1 MKWLTKLSFLVL
13 TASLGIN
20 TLAQTPKSF
29 THEKEKFLE
38 EMTSFLS
45 LSDKQGAKKFME
57 EFEPIWL
64 GTQISENQRNKIY
77 DFSDE
82 MLKKRKKA
90 DDFNR
95 YLFTVMSFNKSGQ
108 SEESFSSWQESLSK
122 VIEGSRKNF
131 SNYLEVCEILFK
143 DNSLFESRA
152 VRWKAST
159 RNYTFD
165 FDSVPLI
172 RFKGELDLICYA
184 KDDSSKIYG
193 TTGAYYPTLER
204 WQGKGGVIDWQRAG
218 MERSNVRAEIDDYSL
233 DVSRSEYSIENVAFY
248 NSEYFDAPQRGIL
261 TEKVLANVKPDDASY
276 PRFDSEQKDLV
287 IKDLFKNVDYRG
299 GFSQHGSKFL
309 GSGSKEKD
317 AELVFKREVLE
328 TKEIKDFLFARAKTF
343 IIRKDRIT
351 SPKASITMYWEEDS
365 IFHPGL
371 EVKFNVETQELALL
385 RGQEGLSRTP
395 YFDSFHKLDMYVE
408 SMYWKMDEQKM
419 DLKMITGGGE
429 NKALFESA
437 NFYDEFRY
445 ARLQMM
451 DDVHPLV
458 KIKRYAEQRDT
469 NLLNVSDLAGYFRI
483 DETNVR
489 QMLMGLS
496 TMGFLAFKLD
506 EDQVV
511 IQDRLFDYINARGGK
526 TDYDVL
532 QFNSIIKQYDNATLS
547 LLNFDLLIRGVAEIF
562 LSDSQN
568 VYIYPKEQEVTV
580 KKNRDFD
587 FDGKVVAGRFD
598 IFGNEFDFV
607 YDEFKLNLDQVD
619 SLRMKVPTGELDA
632 QEREILARVK
642 TVLQDLHGE
651 VLIDHPNN
659 KSGLQDFPQY
669 PIFNSLKDSYVYYNS
684 RSIQQGVYDKER
696 FYFHLKPF
704 TVDSLDNFTAE
715 GLAFEGDFES
725 AGIFPNFDETLRLQ
739 EDFSLGF
746 KRETPPGGYPI
757 YGGKGTYNENIQLSH
772 EGLRGK
778 GSLDYMSSTTMSD
791 DFIFMPDSM
800 NTIAKEFAIAK
811 SAGDPQTPQ
820 LNGKEVKIHWEPYL
834 DNYMVDQ
841 GEEPFTMYDGQATLY
856 GGINL
861 KSTGLEGYGTMAF
874 TGSELK
880 SDLFAFNKEDFK
892 ADTADFTLEGQKE
905 ASLAFS
911 TKNVSAKIDFATR
924 TGEFK
929 ANDGGSYVEF
939 PENQYICYLDQ
950 FKWFLDQKEVEFTS
964 STPASQTSELV
975 GSRFISV
982 NPVQD
987 SLSFVAPNAKFD
999 LTKYVLEAKDVKHI
1013 EVADAYIYPDSGKV
1027 VVKEAAK
1034 METLEN
1040 AGVLANRTTKFHNIY
1055 NASLNIHGKNK
1066 YTGTGYYDYV
1076 DVAENKKP
1084 IHLTSISVDSTSQT
1098 LAIGTVTEEEDFTLS
1113 PNFNYKGSVT
1123 LYASKKNLTYSGS
1136 TKILHN
1142 CDGMPASW
1150 LSFKAEIDPKEI
1162 YIPIE
1167 KAPKDATGRAL
1178 ATGIV
1183 LGKDT
1188 SGIYPTFL
1196 SPKINT
1202 SDLDVVAADGYL
1214 HYNNEA
1220 KEYRISNKEKLQGN
1234 VVPGNFISLNDQCI
1248 TEGQGKLELAVNL
1261 GQVELT
1267 TLGNIRHNI
1276 NNDSTTLDVFIGINY
1291 FFNDE
1296 SMRVMAERLANF
1308 FPPMDPIYYGEKFE
1322 LALMEL
1328 LGQKEAKEKLQELNL
1343 YGQFK
1348 KYPKELEKTLFLT
1361 DVKLYWNEPT
1371 NSYRYK
1377 GFIGVSSIN
1386 GIQINRMVYGMIEFE
1401 KKRGRDKFY
1410 LYLEPGADTWFYFE
1424 YSNNLMSASSSDEN
1438 FNNAIRDTKA
1448 DKRQN
1453 KVINGYPY
1461 QYTQSSAIK
1470 KRNFLRR
1477 FGVDD

>member
-1 MKWLTKLSFLVL
+1 MKFTFLVFAL
-13 TASLGIN
+13 CMGMQAM
-20 TLAQTPKSF
+20 AQTPKSF

-38 EMTSFLS
+38 EMTAFLS
-45 LSDKQGAKKFME
+45 ASDKAGTKKFME
-57 EFEPIWL
+57 EFEPIWM
-64 GTQISENQRNKIY
+64 GGQISESQRNRIY

-95 YLFTVMSFNKSGQ
+95 YLFTIMSFMKSMQ
-108 SEESFSSWQESLSK
+108 SEDSFNSWQESMGK
-122 VIEGSRKNF
+122 VIDGSRKNF
-131 SNYLEVCEILFK
+131 SNFLEVCELLFK
-143 DNSLFESRA
+143 DNTLFESRA
-152 VRWKAST
+152 VKWKAST
-159 RNYTFD
+159 RSYTFD
-165 FDSVPLI
+165 FDSIPII
-172 RFKGELDLICYA
+172 RFKGNIDLVCFA
-184 KDDSSKIYG
+184 KDDSAKIYNTSG
-193 TTGAYYPTLER
+193 IYYPTQEK
-204 WQGKGGVIDWQRAG
+204 WVGKGGVIDWARAG
-218 MERSNVRAEIDDYSL
+218 MERANVRAEIEDYTL
-233 DVSRSEYSIENVAFY
+233 DVSRSEFSIENVAFY
-248 NSEYFDAPQRGIL
+248 NSEYFDVPQKGIL
-261 TEKVLANVKPDDASY
+261 TEKVLANVKPEDASY

-309 GSGSKEKD
+309 GSGSTQKD
-317 AELVFKREVLE
+317 AELVFKREVLD
-328 TKEIKDFLFARAKTF
+328 TKEIKEFLVARAKTF
-343 IIRKDRIT
+343 IIRKDKIT
-351 SPKASITMYWEEDS
+351 SPKASVTMYWEEDS
-365 IFHPGL
+365 IYHPGL
-371 EVKFNVETQELALL
+371 EMKFNVPTQELALL
-385 RGQEGLSRTP
+385 RQQEGLSQTP
-395 YFDSFHKLDMYVE
+395 YFDSYHKIDMYVE
-408 SMYWKMDEQKM
+408 SMYWKMDEQKL

-429 NKALFESA
+429 SKALFESA

-469 NLLNVSDLAGYFRI
+469 TLLNVRDLAGYFRL

-489 QMLMGLS
+489 QMLMRLS
-496 TMGFLAFKLD
+496 TMGFLAFKSD

-511 IQDRLFDYINARGGK
+511 IKDRLFDYINARGGK

-568 VYIYPKEQEVTV
+568 VYIFPKEQEVTV
-580 KKNRDFD
+580 KKNRDFH

-598 IFGNEFDFV
+598 IFGNDFNFG
-607 YDEFKLNLDQVD
+607 YDEFKIDLTQVD
-619 SLRMKVPTGELDA
+619 SLRMKVPSGEVDA
-632 QEREILARVK
+632 QDRELLVRVK
-642 TVLQDLHGE
+642 TVLQDLHAE
-651 VLIDHPNN
+651 LLIDHANN

-684 RSIQQGVYDKER
+684 RSIQQGVYDKEK
-696 FYFHLKPF
+696 FYFHLTPF
-704 TVDSLDNFTAE
+704 TVDSLDNFTKE
-715 GLAFEGDFES
+715 GLAFEGDFVS
-725 AGIFPNFDETLRLQ
+725 AGIFPDFDETLRLQ

-757 YGGKGTYNENIQLSH
+757 YGGKGTYHENIQLSH

-778 GSLDYMSSTTMSD
+778 GKLEYLAATTLSD

-800 NTIAKEFAIAK
+800 NTIAKEFAMAK
-811 SAGDPQTPQ
+811 TAGDPEFPQ
-820 LNGKEVKIHWEPYL
+820 VNGKEVKIHWEPYL

-841 GEEPFTMYDGQATLY
+841 GDGGEPFTMYDGQATLY
-856 GGINL
+856 GSINL
-861 KSTGLEGYGTMAF
+861 KSTGLEGEGTMAF
-874 TGSELK
+874 SESELK
-880 SDLFAFNKEDFK
+880 SDMFAFNKEDFN
-892 ADTADFTLEGQKE
+892 ADTADFTLAGQQA

-911 TKNVSAKIDFATR
+911 TKNVSAKIDFANR

-929 ANDGGSYVEF
+929 ANGGGSYVEF
-939 PENQYICYLDQ
+939 PENQYICYLDE
-950 FKWFLDQKEVEFTS
+950 FKWFLDQKEIEFTS
-964 STPASQTSELV
+964 SATASNTSELV
-975 GSRFISV
+975 GSKFISV
-982 NPVQD
+982 NPSQD
-987 SLSFVAPNAKFD
+987 SLSFIAPNAKFD
-999 LTKYVLEAKDVKHI
+999 LTDYVLEARDVKYI

-1027 VVKEAAK
+1027 TVRTQAK

-1076 DVAENKKP
+1076 DVAGNKKP

-1113 PNFNYKGSVT
+1113 PNFNFKGSVT
-1123 LYASKKNLTYSGS
+1123 LYASKKNMTYAGS

-1150 LSFKAEIDPKEI
+1150 LQFKTEIDPKEI

-1167 KAPKDATGRAL
+1167 KQPKDATGKPL

-1196 SPKINT
+1196 SPKQNST
-1202 SDLDVVAADGYL
+1202 DLDIVAADGYL

-1234 VVPGNFISLNDQCI
+1234 IVPGNFISLNDQCI

-1267 TLGNIRHNI
+1267 PIGSIRHNI
-1276 NNDSTTLDVFIGINY
+1276 NNDSTTLDVQIGIDF

-1296 SMRVMAERLANF
+1296 SLRIMAERMANF

-1322 LALMEL
+1322 LGLMEL
-1328 LGQKEAKEKLQELNL
+1328 MGQKEAKEKLQELNL

-1361 DVKLYWNEPT
+1361 DVKLYWNAPT

-1386 GIQINRMVYGMIEFE
+1386 GVQINRMVYGMIEFE

-1410 LYLEPGADTWFYFE
+1410 LYLEPGEGTWFYFE
-1424 YSNNLMSASSSDEN
+1424 YSNSLMSSSSSDAN
-1438 FNNAIRDTKA
+1438 YNNAIKDTKA

-1453 KVINGYPY
+1453 KVINGNPY
-1461 QYTQSSAIK
+1461 QYTQSSEIK

-1477 FGVDD
+1477 FGADD